1 MSKENLRAE
10 IEATKTKILQQ
21 MDSIKQRAIE
31 EIKASDLAKIEP

>member
-10 IEATKTKILQQ
+10 IEATKTKILLQ

-31 EIKASDLAKIEP
+31 EMKSSDLAKIEP